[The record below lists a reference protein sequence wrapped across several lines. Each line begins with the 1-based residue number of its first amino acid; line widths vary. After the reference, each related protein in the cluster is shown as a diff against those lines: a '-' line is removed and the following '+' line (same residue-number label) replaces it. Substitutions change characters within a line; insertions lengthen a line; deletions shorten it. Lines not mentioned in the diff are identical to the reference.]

1 MALRAKCSKFSNKV
15 TTFSANI
22 QIYHTNKSA
31 FCRTRQNADV
41 LFLFGEL
48 RSIGVEES
56 FLGVEERRSIDDTL
70 DYENRKVA
78 IVGPSCGC
86 P

>member
-1 MALRAKCSKFSNKV
+1 MFSLVCTLSRGTPSKCSKFSNKV

-31 FCRTRQNADV
+31 FCRTRQNADM
-41 LFLFGEL
+41 LFLFW
-48 RSIGVEES
+48 GVEEY
-56 FLGVEERRSIDDTL
+56 RSIDDTL

-78 IVGPSCGC
+78 IVGPPCGC

>member
-1 MALRAKCSKFSNKV
+1 MFGLVCALLRRTFMQGNEFSNKV

-31 FCRTRQNADV
+31 FCRTRQNADM
-41 LFLFGEL
+41 LFLFW
-48 RSIGVEES
+48 GVEEY
-56 FLGVEERRSIDDTL
+56 RSIDDTL

-78 IVGPSCGC
+78 IVGPPCGC